1 MCDALPCAADA
12 VKWQVR
18 SYLCGDTYI
27 VVGISGVVKCCLVKS
42 NLYCGECDVMIFD
55 VFGVTPTRDPQR
67 RARLVE
73 IIFRLLGGVG
83 GGSVTSF
90 SYVVHGTSSRKPAG
104 SVTFLRRRRYADS
117 TAVLAAQ
124 CVRCPFVV
132 VCLCVL

>member
-1 MCDALPCAADA
+1 MYNCYSVIHSHSHSHVC
-12 VKWQVR
+12 
-18 SYLCGDTYI
+18 
-27 VVGISGVVKCCLVKS
+27 
-42 NLYCGECDVMIFD
+42 
-55 VFGVTPTRDPQR
+55 GVTPTRDPQR

-83 GGSVTSF
+83 GGF

-104 SVTFLRRRRYADS
+104 SVTSIRRRRYVGS